1 MVKLSHSALGYFG
14 TRLAQTRR
22 SLHSL
27 ADPSLVSGE
36 PKASHMAG
44 IKEWRNQN
52 PRRRQPWRFAAPCT
66 DSAPARS
73 LSRRH
78 WRPSSAKRA
87 NTVRIATQ
95 ISSSRMEVHLAILV
109 ARASPR
115 EGCGAV
121 RRALLCCGCHRA
133 GARVATCN
141 SRRVK
146 KLVPKSSS
154 LLRRENSLFFE
165 NNSLLWL
172 QKFPVRL
179 RREFV
184 CKPLNSLADG
194 TPKSQRFGRIPRNS
208 LYFSLLGKGI
218 WRGDRFDPGC
228 LHHHA
233 LAAHWRFPG
242 LFANSAEV
250 ARCPGLTGA
259 PETAHLTRRQDRD
272 SDPRG
277 GQAGAAQAGATRRL
291 LPDA

>member
-1 MVKLSHSALGYFG
+1 LSPATCAKPGLDPQHPTCTSIRRTPAGRHLAFGSKTRTPLCRRTSGPRERPLVKLSHSALGYFG

-121 RRALLCCGCHRA
+121 RRALLCCGCHRV

-184 CKPLNSLADG
+184 RKPLNQMND
-194 TPKSQRFGRIPRNS
+194 
-208 LYFSLLGKGI
+208 
-218 WRGDRFDPGC
+218 
-228 LHHHA
+228 
-233 LAAHWRFPG
+233 
-242 LFANSAEV
+242 
-250 ARCPGLTGA
+250 
-259 PETAHLTRRQDRD
+259 
-272 SDPRG
+272 
-277 GQAGAAQAGATRRL
+277 
-291 LPDA
+291 